1 MCICHNTISQNLS
14 SVSQRETTV
23 FVLLLRAVESYYNRI
38 VGLVQATCSMM
49 RGPHGRALCHASY
62 S

>member
-38 VGLVQATCSMM
+38 VITS
-49 RGPHGRALCHASY
+49 
-62 S
+62 